1 MATGL
6 WEISFMFIKVHD
18 FGTTFCLKFSLRIK
32 TLLSSIKLLK
42 RRWEGNLMFLFN
54 NKKNLWKKHLISII
68 FFLLNEI
75 LQINM

>member
-42 RRWEGNLMFLFN
+42 RRWEGNLILLFN
-54 NKKNLWKKHLISII
+54 NKKKHYEKNIWSL
-68 FFLLNEI
+68 
-75 LQINM
+75 